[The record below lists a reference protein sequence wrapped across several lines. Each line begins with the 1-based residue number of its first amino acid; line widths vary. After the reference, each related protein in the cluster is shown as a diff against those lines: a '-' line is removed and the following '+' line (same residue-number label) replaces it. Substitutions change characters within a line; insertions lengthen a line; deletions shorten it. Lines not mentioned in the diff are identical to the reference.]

1 VLRIEGDIMRIS
13 KSEKVKVEKIKK
25 ILVSSDTRKWEKAIA
40 ILDSI
45 QHFEMDNQLLGSVQL
60 PEIGRVE
67 MWRNC
72 VKNGLYFQKV
82 HEWEMR

>member
-1 VLRIEGDIMRIS
+1 MMRIL
-13 KSEKVKVEKIKK
+13 KGEKIKIKK
-25 ILVSSDTRKWEKAIA
+25 IKKLLVSSDTRKWEKAIA

-45 QHFEMDNQLLGSVQL
+45 PHFEMDNQLLGSVQL
-60 PEIGRVE
+60 SECGRVE
-67 MWRNC
+67 IWRNC